1 MPTPDERQD
10 SGRRVHKDSSPIGRP
25 RRIPRDELRRRVLD
39 AAADLLADGAVSVG
53 LHQLNMEELIRRV
66 GVPRSSAFAAFGGKD
81 QLLSALMLRLL
92 EPRGPHPV
100 GYSTATIRIATEVFE
115 QYADHLVDADGRPDP
130 VGTERV
136 LRESVRRAIGQNILD
151 TMASTEW
158 RNYMALSVSVGSL
171 PADQQREVRR
181 ALAAS
186 ETRFLAEIADIYQRV
201 LARVEREPAPG
212 VTWLQIAAAGASL
225 IEGMASKRLV
235 GIDGIDGVVLREGI
249 DGEEVPWELPA
260 LAFWSLL
267 IGLTRPA
274 QKEPRHTA

>member
-1 MPTPDERQD
+1 MPTQDEQQD
-10 SGRRVHKDSSPIGRP
+10 SGRGVHNGSSRTGRA

-39 AAADLLADGAVSVG
+39 AAAELLADGAVSVG

-92 EPRGPHPV
+92 EPRGPHPI
-100 GYSTATIRIATEVFE
+100 GYSAATIQIATEVFE
-115 QYADHLVDADGRPDP
+115 QYSEHLVDATGAPDP
-130 VGTERV
+130 AGIERV
-136 LRESVRRAIGQNILD
+136 LQESVRRAIGQNVLD

-158 RNYMALSVSVGSL
+158 KNYMALSVSVSSL
-171 PADQQREVRR
+171 PDDQQAEVRR

-186 ETRFLAEIADIYQRV
+186 QTRFLTKIADIYQHV
-201 LARVEREPAPG
+201 LARVEREPVPG
-212 VTWLQIAAAGASL
+212 VTWQQIAAAGASL

-235 GIDGIDGVVLREGI
+235 GIEGIDDVVLREGI

-267 IGLTRPA
+267 MGLTRPA
-274 QKEPRHTA
+274 GEPRHTA

>member
-1 MPTPDERQD
+1 MPTQDEQQD
-10 SGRRVHKDSSPIGRP
+10 SGRRVHNDSSQTGRA

-92 EPRGPHPV
+92 EPRGPHPI
-100 GYSTATIRIATEVFE
+100 GYSAATVQIATAVFE
-115 QYADHLVDADGRPDP
+115 QYSDHLVGADGEPDP
-130 VGTERV
+130 VGIERV
-136 LRESVRRAIGQNILD
+136 LQESVRRAIGQNVLD

-158 RNYMALSVSVGSL
+158 KNYMALSVSVSSL
-171 PADQQREVRR
+171 PVDQQAEVRR

-201 LARVEREPAPG
+201 LARVEREPVPG

-235 GIDGIDGVVLREGI
+235 GIEGIDDVVLREGI

-267 IGLTRPA
+267 MGLTRA
-274 QKEPRHTA
+274 VGEPRHTA

>member
-1 MPTPDERQD
+1 M
-10 SGRRVHKDSSPIGRP
+10 
-25 RRIPRDELRRRVLD
+25 RRRVLD

-92 EPRGPHPV
+92 EPRGPHPI
-100 GYSTATIRIATEVFE
+100 GYSAATIQIATAVFE
-115 QYADHLVDADGRPDP
+115 QYADHLVDPHGAPDP
-130 VGTERV
+130 AGIERV
-136 LRESVRRAIGQNILD
+136 LQESVRRAIGQNVLD

-158 RNYMALSVSVGSL
+158 KNYMALSVSVSSL
-171 PADQQREVRR
+171 PLDQQAEVRR

-201 LARVEREPAPG
+201 LARVGREPAPG

-235 GIDGIDGVVLREGI
+235 GIEGIDDVVLRTGI
-249 DGEEVPWELPA
+249 DGEDVPWELPA

-267 IGLTRPA
+267 MGLTRPTG
-274 QKEPRHTA
+274 EPRHTA

>member
-1 MPTPDERQD
+1 MPPQDEQQD
-10 SGRRVHKDSSPIGRP
+10 SGRGVHNDSSQTGRAK
-25 RRIPRDELRRRVLD
+25 RIPRDELRRRVLD

-92 EPRGPHPV
+92 EPHGPHPI
-100 GYSTATIRIATEVFE
+100 GYSAATIQIAAAVFE
-115 QYADHLVDADGRPDP
+115 QYSEHLVDADGAPDP
-130 VGTERV
+130 VGIERV
-136 LRESVRRAIGQNILD
+136 LQESVRRAIGQNVLD
-151 TMASTEW
+151 TMGSTEW
-158 RNYMALSVSVGSL
+158 KNYMALSVSVSSL
-171 PADQQREVRR
+171 PDDQQAEVRR

-186 ETRFLAEIADIYQRV
+186 ETRFLTEIADIYHRV
-201 LARVEREPAPG
+201 LARVEREPVPG

-235 GIDGIDGVVLREGI
+235 GIEGIDDVVLREGI

-267 IGLTRPA
+267 MGLTRPA
-274 QKEPRHTA
+274 GEPRHTA

>member
-1 MPTPDERQD
+1 MPTQDEQQD
-10 SGRRVHKDSSPIGRP
+10 SGRRVHNDSSQTGRA

-92 EPRGPHPV
+92 EPRGPHPI
-100 GYSTATIRIATEVFE
+100 GYSAATIQIATAVFE
-115 QYADHLVDADGRPDP
+115 QYADHLVDPHGAPDP
-130 VGTERV
+130 AGIERV
-136 LRESVRRAIGQNILD
+136 LQESVRRAIGQNVLD

-158 RNYMALSVSVGSL
+158 KNYMALSVSVSSL
-171 PADQQREVRR
+171 PLDQQAEVRR

-201 LARVEREPAPG
+201 LARVGREPAPG

-235 GIDGIDGVVLREGI
+235 GIEGIDDVVLRTGI
-249 DGEEVPWELPA
+249 DGEDVPWELPA

-267 IGLTRPA
+267 MGLTRPTG
-274 QKEPRHTA
+274 EPRHTA

>member
-1 MPTPDERQD
+1 MPTQDEQQD
-10 SGRRVHKDSSPIGRP
+10 SGRRVHNDSSQTGRA

-92 EPRGPHPV
+92 EPRGPHPDRLLRRPPSRSRRRSSS
-100 GYSTATIRIATEVFE
+100 STPTP
-115 QYADHLVDADGRPDP
+115 GRPARRTRP
-130 VGTERV
+130 AGIERV
-136 LRESVRRAIGQNILD
+136 LQESVRRAIGQNVLD

-158 RNYMALSVSVGSL
+158 KNYMALSVSVSSL
-171 PADQQREVRR
+171 PLDQQAEVRR

-201 LARVEREPAPG
+201 LARVGREPAPG

-235 GIDGIDGVVLREGI
+235 GIEGIDDVVLRTGI
-249 DGEEVPWELPA
+249 DGEDVPWELPA

-267 IGLTRPA
+267 MGLTRPTG
-274 QKEPRHTA
+274 EPRHTA

>member
-1 MPTPDERQD
+1 MPTQDEQQD
-10 SGRRVHKDSSPIGRP
+10 SGRRVHNDSSQTGRA

-39 AAADLLADGAVSVG
+39 AAAELLADGAVSVG

-92 EPRGPHPV
+92 EPRGPHPI
-100 GYSTATIRIATEVFE
+100 GYSAATIQIATEVFE
-115 QYADHLVDADGRPDP
+115 QYSEHLVDATGAPDP
-130 VGTERV
+130 VGVERV
-136 LRESVRRAIGQNILD
+136 LQESVRRAIGQNVLD

-158 RNYMALSVSVGSL
+158 KNYMALSVSVSSL
-171 PADQQREVRR
+171 PDDQQAEVRR

-186 ETRFLAEIADIYQRV
+186 QTRFLSEIADIYQRV
-201 LARVEREPAPG
+201 LARVEREPVPG
-212 VTWLQIAAAGASL
+212 VTWQQIAAAGASL

-235 GIDGIDGVVLREGI
+235 GIEGIDDVVLREGI

-267 IGLTRPA
+267 MGLTRPA
-274 QKEPRHTA
+274 GEPRHTA